1 MSRANNVE
9 HITIT
14 SSDDNSTSGNFST
27 ATSATIDSVLI
38 ENTGANDCYV
48 TWGVTSATATSGS
61 QLLRSGEIIPMD
73 NLRFIFFA
81 IINKAGGNNNTVV
94 VTGNYA

>member
-14 SSDDNSTSGNFST
+14 SSDDDSTSGNFSK
-27 ATSATIDSVLI
+27 AKAATIDSVLI
-38 ENTGANDCYV
+38 ENTGANDFYV
-48 TWGVTSATATSGS
+48 SWGVKSAVATSGS
-61 QLLRSGEIIPMD
+61 QLLRAGENIPMD

-94 VTGNYA
+94 ITGNYA